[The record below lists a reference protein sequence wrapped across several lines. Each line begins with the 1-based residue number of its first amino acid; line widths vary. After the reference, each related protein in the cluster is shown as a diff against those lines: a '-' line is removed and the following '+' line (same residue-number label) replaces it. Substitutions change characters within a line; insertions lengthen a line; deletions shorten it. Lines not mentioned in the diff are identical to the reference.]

1 MPLGL
6 KKYAFQLLER
16 AHMVNCKPSRTPVDT
31 DFKWGPDGVLVQDP
45 TLYRSLAKGL
55 QYLTFTRPDL
65 SYAVITFLSWSAKR
79 QHTISRS
86 SDEAKYRG
94 VANVVAE
101 TAWIRNLLRE
111 LHSPLLT
118 ATLVYCDNVSAVY
131 SDHQTLVS
139 DLEMGIRFILMVNK
153 QGQTRLA
160 QYYEYLTLEERRAL
174 EGEIVRKCLARNE
187 QQCSFVEHR
196 NYKIVYRR
204 YASLFFLVGVD
215 NEENELAILE
225 FIHLLVETMDRH
237 FGNVCEL
244 DIMFHLEKAHFM
256 LEEMVMN
263 GCIVETSKAN
273 ILAPIQLMDKAS

>member
-1 MPLGL
+1 M
-6 KKYAFQLLER
+6 Q
-16 AHMVNCKPSRTPVDT
+16 M
-31 DFKWGPDGVLVQDP
+31 
-45 TLYRSLAKGL
+45 
-55 QYLTFTRPDL
+55 
-65 SYAVITFLSWSAKR
+65 
-79 QHTISRS
+79 
-86 SDEAKYRG
+86 
-94 VANVVAE
+94 
-101 TAWIRNLLRE
+101 
-111 LHSPLLT
+111 
-118 ATLVYCDNVSAVY
+118 
-131 SDHQTLVS
+131 
-139 DLEMGIRFILMVNK
+139 MGIRFILMVNK

-174 EGEIVRKCLARNE
+174 EAEIVRKCLARTE

-215 NEENELAILE
+215 NDENELAILE

-263 GCIVETSKAN
+263 GCIVETSKSS
-273 ILAPIQLMDKAS
+273 ILAPIQLMDKMS